1 MSEELRSELMELGK
15 QAAISIGLFVIG
27 LMLGGDISQAFM
39 VACVPYGRR
48 ILNMIT
54 PSFFVW
60 MPWIG
65 WVIYFIVK
73 IALAA
78 VVGVFA
84 LAYTWI
90 KCIIRVLNAYRR
102 QA

>member
-39 VACVPYGRR
+39 VACVPYGWR